1 MYTIKIPNYLLW
13 ALDLSYVTALL
24 RTTSTLKYFCFTPW
38 FHPSWEGG
46 WWGGYVVEGWG
57 HIIFKQKLK
66 LHDTSIKRI
75 DFRIYFRDIW
85 KMYLLVV
92 EKNIFFN
99 SDMSQ
104 VFGTLCCFS
113 SRPFLKQLT
122 SLVSADTLQLKF
134 LGVKFLLIHS
144 VNWNIFSGRFLSFLP
159 NVN

>member
-57 HIIFKQKLK
+57 HRIFKQKLK

-92 EKNIFFN
+92 EKI
-99 SDMSQ
+99 S
-104 VFGTLCCFS
+104 FS
-113 SRPFLKQLT
+113 IAICHKCLE
-122 SLVSADTLQLKF
+122 
-134 LGVKFLLIHS
+134 HS
-144 VNWNIFSGRFLSFLP
+144 VVFPADLFWNNWHHLFPPIPFNWNSWVWSFYSSIL
-159 NVN
+159 